1 MEFLP
6 DIHILAKPDHFL
18 CWLVSWQLFLVAQ
31 QQWTAV
37 SLSSEIC
44 SYLAHSIS
52 HYGHFFESL
61 HQLWGALAAIIIHPH
76 SWYEEI
82 IFSFELCDH
91 TYQVKSC
98 NRFLWKSP
106 QRPLSRHFLATKNEK
121 WKIEK
126 LWAESRHFSFLAI
139 TWSVFIQINQTRFQ
153 MKVCIYN
160 YQ

>member
-1 MEFLP
+1 MKLN
-6 DIHILAKPDHFL
+6 IKQILAERSRFQSIIL
-18 CWLVSWQLFLVAQ
+18 
-31 QQWTAV
+31 
-37 SLSSEIC
+37 SLLHLHC
-44 SYLAHSIS
+44 YHAYLSVYDNGPYS
-52 HYGHFFESL
+52 HYGHFFDSL

-126 LWAESRHFSFLAI
+126 LWTESRHFSFLAI

-153 MKVCIYN
+153 MKVLI
-160 YQ
+160 

>member
-1 MEFLP
+1 MRFFTPATPSHTTSCSDFNLY
-6 DIHILAKPDHFL
+6 
-18 CWLVSWQLFLVAQ
+18 VT
-31 QQWTAV
+31 WTH
-37 SLSSEIC
+37 C
-44 SYLAHSIS
+44 
-52 HYGHFFESL
+52 GHFFNLL

-106 QRPLSRHFLATKNEK
+106 QRPLSRHFLATKIEK

-153 MKVCIYN
+153 MKVLIYN